1 MSLKKE
7 RKIMLDI
14 KKITKHGQDSMLF
27 DCDNCNNT
35 VNIDFFDLLK
45 AEDNPHCP
53 ICGAG
58 DNHLT
63 LVE

>member
-1 MSLKKE
+1 
-7 RKIMLDI
+7 MLDI

-53 ICGAG
+53 ICGAD